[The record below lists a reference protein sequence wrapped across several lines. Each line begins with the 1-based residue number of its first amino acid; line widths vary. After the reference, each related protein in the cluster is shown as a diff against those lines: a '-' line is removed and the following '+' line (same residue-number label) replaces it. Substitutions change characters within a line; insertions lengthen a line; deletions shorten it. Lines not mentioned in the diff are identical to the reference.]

1 MWGIHLGRQ
10 LKRKPSYSR
19 LSRKTWHWDSVINW
33 TVFYMNIMK
42 LYDLAGHQS
51 TFNQHRT
58 KEDLDRSLP
67 NFSLCL
73 CVCVTSHLCRYSE
86 IYHRLNA
93 MKKFHFGNS

>member
-1 MWGIHLGRQ
+1 MWGIHLGRKLRQ
-10 LKRKPSYSR
+10 KPSYSR

-58 KEDLDRSLP
+58 QEDLDRSLP

-73 CVCVTSHLCRYSE
+73 FVCV
-86 IYHRLNA
+86 
-93 MKKFHFGNS
+93 